1 MKSKKILNLIL
12 VIIAV
17 MIAVMP
23 LVIIRGSEFSGA
35 EGKAAVAV
43 NETSPGYKPW
53 VESFWTPPGGET
65 ESLLFALQA
74 AIGSGVVCLVIG
86 YYKGRRDGRR
96 LSVSDR

>member
-1 MKSKKILNLIL
+1 MKNKKVMNLVLIS
-12 VIIAV
+12 IAV

-23 LVIIRGSEFSGA
+23 LIIIKGSEFGGA
-35 EGKAAVAV
+35 DGKAEDVV
-43 NETSPGYKPW
+43 KESSPGYEPW
-53 VESFWTPPGGET
+53 IDSFWSPPGGET

-74 AIGSGVVCLVIG
+74 AIGAGVVCMVIG